1 VNRSDVVDA
10 LDSQARRVTTSARG
24 GAMVW
29 RTWGHGSPLV
39 LLHGASGS
47 WTHWIRNIPTLA
59 ERFSVIVPD
68 MPGFGDSA
76 APPEPH
82 TVEVL
87 AEAITRG
94 LDKVVTGA
102 MDMAGFSFGGIV
114 AGHVAAQLGTRVRS
128 LVLFGAGGLG
138 LARAPTPPLQPITAA
153 MPAEA
158 MRRAHH
164 ANLAILM
171 IADPASIDDLAV
183 AIQSDNVRRA
193 RFRSG
198 DIPISDALVRVLPS
212 VRARVTAIYSPRDSF
227 IGGDVETRRKRL
239 TAIRPDLDVRVLD
252 GAGHWA
258 IYEAAEQA
266 NAMLLDVLSPGR

>member
-1 VNRSDVVDA
+1 VNPSDVVDA

-29 RTWGHGSPLV
+29 RTWGHGPPLV

-87 AEAITRG
+87 AEAMTKG
-94 LDKVVTGA
+94 LDSVVTGP

-114 AGHVAAQLGTRVRS
+114 AGHVAAQVGTRVHS

-138 LARAPTPPLQPITAA
+138 LPRAPTPPLQPITAA
-153 MPAEA
+153 MSAET
-158 MRRAHH
+158 MGRAHR

-171 IADPASIDDLAV
+171 IADPACIDELAV

-198 DIPISDALVRVLPS
+198 DIPTSDALVRVLPS
-212 VRARVTAIYSPRDSF
+212 VRARMTAIYSTRDSF

-239 TAIRPDLDVRVLD
+239 TATRPDLDIRVLD

-266 NAMLLDVLSPGR
+266 NALLLDALGRVR